1 MDKKKEKEIE
11 TIREMNESN
20 DSNKMGQ
27 TINDMLDKVMEENDP
42 SNSFDFGDDEEES
55 FKLSRH
61 STRHQTTVKPQAKLS
76 NNPKIN
82 QFFSQNFN
90 RGNKRNLTQST
101 TPSFNN
107 QFYNSNP
114 FVGYNPSFFFPNNG
128 NNAFAPNFLN
138 NNFGFNN
145 NLNQSFQSYHSFNPQ
160 YSNNFLNSSMEQ
172 NNFVRNSMPYSKT
185 ISYHNQGNILNLGKN
200 FVQPNYFNLGN
211 NNNNNNMQMIFNRQN
226 QGYFNKNLDME
237 FKRGEN
243 RKKTYDV
250 RNSLISNCL
259 NNNMNNLN
267 NNMKN
272 TNARIGLNLN
282 LNKNN
287 NSNIKNNMNKQNNYM
302 NNMNRNMNPKN
313 NANNVNNMNRN
324 IPSNNNNVGS
334 DSVISRALNMIRG
347 EFKKKDELIR
357 QLELKVEE
365 LEEKI
370 KLYTKN
376 NETNDNYNNINDANK
391 ILLNNNYMGNLNN
404 NIPQKKIGKNFTF
417 SEKNSEEFNN
427 NLNIQDNYDR
437 INKVPEMNYN
447 MNKNNNLWNK
457 EGNIRKKYQPNTNN
471 QYQINENNQ
480 NDYMIPQQKYNEPN
494 NEGQRENSIKTW
506 NSGNYHGFS
515 KTDVKLYL
523 KEVKAKLDYVS
534 FHEFIRNIK
543 LLTSSKEQGNID
555 RKSIV
560 ERVRIL
566 LLETDDELFEKFK
579 KIIGYNE

>member
-101 TPSFNN
+101 TPSFDN

-160 YSNNFLNSSMEQ
+160 YSNHFLNSSMEQ

-200 FVQPNYFNLGN
+200 FVQPNYFNLG

-267 NNMKN
+267 NNICFNKQLEDQLINNSNSFINNNIYLGNNNNDINIKN
-272 TNARIGLNLN
+272 TNE
-282 LNKNN
+282 
-287 NSNIKNNMNKQNNYM
+287 S
-302 NNMNRNMNPKN
+302 
-313 NANNVNNMNRN
+313 
-324 IPSNNNNVGS
+324 
-334 DSVISRALNMIRG
+334 
-347 EFKKKDELIR
+347 
-357 QLELKVEE
+357 
-365 LEEKI
+365 
-370 KLYTKN
+370 
-376 NETNDNYNNINDANK
+376 
-391 ILLNNNYMGNLNN
+391 LNNLDINNDINN
-404 NIPQKKIGKNFTF
+404 NI
-417 SEKNSEEFNN
+417 
-427 NLNIQDNYDR
+427 
-437 INKVPEMNYN
+437 
-447 MNKNNNLWNK
+447 
-457 EGNIRKKYQPNTNN
+457 
-471 QYQINENNQ
+471 
-480 NDYMIPQQKYNEPN
+480 
-494 NEGQRENSIKTW
+494 
-506 NSGNYHGFS
+506 
-515 KTDVKLYL
+515 
-523 KEVKAKLDYVS
+523 
-534 FHEFIRNIK
+534 
-543 LLTSSKEQGNID
+543 
-555 RKSIV
+555 
-560 ERVRIL
+560 
-566 LLETDDELFEKFK
+566 
-579 KIIGYNE
+579 